1 MATENL
7 DDYTGG
13 VYSEYVES
21 PEINHVVSVA
31 GWGIDNGTEYWI
43 VRNSWGEP
51 WVSNCE
57 VMAGPLQLLKN
68 IVFSIRCATVSLS
81 PP

>member
-7 DDYTGG
+7 DNYTGG
-13 VYSEYVES
+13 LYSEYVES

-31 GWGIDNGTEYWI
+31 GWGIDNGIEYWI

-51 WVSNCE
+51 WVSNCV
-57 VMAGPLQLLKN
+57 VMEPPPP
-68 IVFSIRCATVSLS
+68 TV
-81 PP
+81 